1 VKATT
6 RRRNGEPIKARIQLW
21 LRDGRHTQR
30 WLAQQLGVTP
40 TYVSMLL
47 NARRTPS
54 LRIAKRL
61 EDLTGIPAIAF
72 VQSRAA

>member
-1 VKATT
+1 VRTT
-6 RRRNGEPIKARIQLW
+6 ARRRSNASIKAQIQTW
-21 LRDGRHTQR
+21 LRAGGHTQR

-40 TYVSMLL
+40 TYVSMIL

-54 LRIAKRL
+54 LGIAKQL

-72 VQSRAA
+72 LPSRAA